1 MIRIGVVAV
10 VRHFIIISNDY
21 LRRLRIALDIVEEDD
36 DYTNRIGEIISDI
49 MKKCDGEAPFSTHS
63 ILAFD
68 GEWESVEKSDPYF
81 KNVVV
86 VKDYKEFM
94 DRIMENRKLKG
105 IEVGNYILNKL
116 VCTHLKLEK
125 LCYLCYADYLC
136 GTKKK
141 YGIEKKLFEDDIYAF
156 KLGPVVKTVFDK
168 YRYFGYENIGQNEPE
183 ENDIKN
189 IKEER
194 DQFKSP
200 SECRIL
206 ASENG
211 WEKVHSINETLEK
224 YGKLPVHDLV
234 DIVHRAN
241 TPWDLVY
248 KEGENFTKISD
259 EEILEYH
266 CNERP

>member
-21 LRRLRIALDIVEEDD
+21 LRRSRIALDIVEEDD
-36 DYTNRIGEIISDI
+36 DYTNHIGKIISEI
-49 MKKCDGEAPFSTHS
+49 MEKCDGEAPFSTHS

-81 KNVVV
+81 KNVDV
-86 VKDYKEFM
+86 VKDYEEFM
-94 DRIMENRKLKG
+94 GRIMDNRKLKG

-136 GTKKK
+136 NTK
-141 YGIEKKLFEDDIYAF
+141 KKLFEDDIYAF

-168 YRYFGYENIGQNEPE
+168 YKYFGYENIGQNEPE
-183 ENDIKN
+183 ENDTKN

-211 WEKVHSINETLEK
+211 WEKVRSINETLEK

-241 TPWDLVY
+241 TPWYLVY
-248 KEGENFTKISD
+248 KKGENFTKISD
-259 EEILEYH
+259 KEILEYH